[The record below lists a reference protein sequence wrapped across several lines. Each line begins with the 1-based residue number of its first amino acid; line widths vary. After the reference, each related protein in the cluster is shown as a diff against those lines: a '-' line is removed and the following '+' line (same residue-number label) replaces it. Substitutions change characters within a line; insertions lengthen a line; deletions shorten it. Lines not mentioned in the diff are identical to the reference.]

1 VAGAWGGAK
10 LGGGGIGAG
19 WAMRGRVGD
28 TDGDDGGSYDGQA
41 RARRGEQR
49 RIDFFLKCGRGTV
62 WHVGRDDVGAG
73 MKSSQMS
80 VTIRYIRRLTDE
92 YTITHIY
99 RLTDECTG
107 LSLSVHATFLGAGTE
122 EYSPVIFLGTKKY
135 KVTEEY
141 NLFSCSG
148 RR

>member
-1 VAGAWGGAK
+1 
-10 LGGGGIGAG
+10 
-19 WAMRGRVGD
+19 
-28 TDGDDGGSYDGQA
+28 
-41 RARRGEQR
+41 
-49 RIDFFLKCGRGTV
+49 V
-62 WHVGRDDVGAG
+62 WHVGRDGVGAG

-92 YTITHIY
+92 YTITHIC
-99 RLTDECTG
+99 RLTDECTR

-122 EYSPVIFLGTKKY
+122 EYSQVIFLGTKKY